1 MSVLRLIRRGFQ
13 IWFILRKVRAGP
25 FAPALLFIK
34 AAAELIIN
42 YGQNT
47 DTFHNV
53 LDDTRTLCNGRYNLS
68 PGAYIQPPNF
78 FERLFTGGIFGE
90 QRFL

>member
-1 MSVLRLIRRGFQ
+1 M
-13 IWFILRKVRAGP
+13 
-25 FAPALLFIK
+25 PALLFIK

-53 LDDTRTLCNGRYNLS
+53 LDDT
-68 PGAYIQPPNF
+68 
-78 FERLFTGGIFGE
+78 GIFRE